1 MIKKTLLITIL
12 LILVSSCG
20 NKGDPEYKA
29 FNNSISFIQII

>member
-1 MIKKTLLITIL
+1 MIKKTILITIL

-20 NKGDPEYKA
+20 KKGDPEYKS